1 MKTSFKF
8 PLSAVV
14 LATVSIASFQA
25 RAQERAAIA
34 APDTAIVGTI
44 HAEGGQL
51 YECKQDTGSASPPQ
65 AGALSWKFREPIA
78 TLIADGKTIGRHY
91 AGPNWDYVD
100 GSGVKAKVGASA
112 PGTSAEDIPWLKLEV
127 TERRGNG
134 LLADVAIV
142 QRINTKGGVLKG
154 TCEAEGNYRIV
165 PYSADYVFL
174 RNNDPA
180 EYTSS
185 LGKTR

>member
-65 AGALSWKFREPIA
+65 AGALSWKEPTA

-165 PYSADYVFL
+165 PYSADY
-174 RNNDPA
+174 
-180 EYTSS
+180 
-185 LGKTR
+185 